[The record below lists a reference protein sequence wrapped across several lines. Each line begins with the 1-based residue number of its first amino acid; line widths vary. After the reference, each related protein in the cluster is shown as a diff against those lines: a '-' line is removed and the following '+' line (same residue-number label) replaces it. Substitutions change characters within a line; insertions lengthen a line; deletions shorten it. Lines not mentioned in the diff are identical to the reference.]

1 VAQRTG
7 AKRFLAPAAKT
18 ASAGIL
24 LALAVAVLALAGCGG
39 GSAADQTAASTSGA
53 SAADGSAGAAGG
65 ASPSGQT
72 ADSGQ
77 AGQAGGSPSAQ
88 SAPGAPGSSGSAAAP
103 GGGASA
109 GQGQKHGPRIAA
121 PKGPV
126 EQAPS
131 PKQVSEA
138 TVADM
143 SLQSPAI
150 VAAAGHLGR
159 LDATYTCDGDN
170 SWPKLTWGGV
180 PAGTA
185 ELALFVMN
193 VQPVGEQIFFDWALA
208 GIDPGLGEIG
218 AAKLP
223 KGAVV
228 GTNSAGK
235 VGYSLCPPGPGETYM
250 LALYALPRSLSPKRG
265 FDAPALRKEV
275 LDASGNVG
283 LLPAVYERG

>member
-1 VAQRTG
+1 MAQRTG
-7 AKRFLAPAAKT
+7 AERFLASFAKT
-18 ASAGIL
+18 ASAGIC
-24 LALAVAVLALAGCGG
+24 LALAVVALALAGCGG
-39 GSAADQTAASTSGA
+39 DSSAQQTGTSTSAGV
-53 SAADGSAGAAGG
+53 ADGSNGATGAAS
-65 ASPSGQT
+65 SPSGQ
-72 ADSGQ
+72 DG
-77 AGQAGGSPSAQ
+77 AGGKSAQQGGSPSAQ
-88 SAPGAPGSSGSAAAP
+88 SAAPGTPAASGVPSAAVP
-103 GGGASA
+103 G

-126 EQAPS
+126 EQTPS
-131 PKQVSEA
+131 PKEVQSA

-143 SLQSPAI
+143 SLRSPAI

-159 LDATYTCDGDN
+159 LDATYTCDGEN

-180 PAGTA
+180 PAGTV

-193 VQPVGEQIFFDWALA
+193 VQPVQEQIFVDWALA
-208 GIDPGLGEIG
+208 GIDPGLGEIE

-228 GTNSAGK
+228 GTNGAGK
-235 VGYSLCPPGPGETYM
+235 VGYSLCPPGAGETYM

-265 FDAPALRKEV
+265 FDALELRKQI
-275 LDASGNVG
+275 LDVSGNVG

>member
-7 AKRFLAPAAKT
+7 AERFLASFAKT
-18 ASAGIL
+18 ASAGIC
-24 LALAVAVLALAGCGG
+24 LALAVAALALAGCGG
-39 GSAADQTAASTSGA
+39 GSAADQTGTSASAGTADGSGSVAGAASSPSEQDGA
-53 SAADGSAGAAGG
+53 SAK
-65 ASPSGQT
+65 SGQP
-72 ADSGQ
+72 GE
-77 AGQAGGSPSAQ
+77 SPSAQ
-88 SAPGAPGSSGSAAAP
+88 SAAPGTPGAASGAPGA
-103 GGGASA
+103 GATG

-193 VQPVGEQIFFDWALA
+193 VQPVQEQIFVDWALA
-208 GIDPGLGEIG
+208 GIDPDLGEIQ

-228 GTNSAGK
+228 GTNGAGK
-235 VGYSLCPPGPGETYM
+235 VGYSLCPPGAGETYM

-265 FDAPALRKEV
+265 FDALELRKQI
-275 LDASGNVG
+275 LDVSGNVG